1 MGQRNCALLHAPEER
16 HDDDA
21 ARALQRLGR
30 DLLDDLLVALVLLAL
45 ALGVR
50 DAAGEVA
57 VVVGLRA
64 VAEGA
69 EDARGLLDLALGQLG
84 GPEAL
89 CAGAVGEPVDACES
103 PSAHRPPA
111 PRRQPRTLAERVEGA
126 PDARLCLLVPLCALC
141 GARVLAEGLD
151 LVAESGHACV
161 CWDAVVDARQEERM
175 PN

>member
-1 MGQRNCALLHAPEER
+1 MPTYDVQADEPAKADGVHEQARRRAPRAIGQACHDHTAATRARHAEARAANIWRQHSVQRNCTLLHAPEER

-50 DAAGEVA
+50 DAAREVA

-89 CAGAVGEPVDACES
+89 CAGAIGELVDA
-103 PSAHRPPA
+103 
-111 PRRQPRTLAERVEGA
+111 
-126 PDARLCLLVPLCALC
+126 
-141 GARVLAEGLD
+141 
-151 LVAESGHACV
+151 
-161 CWDAVVDARQEERM
+161 
-175 PN
+175 